1 MIPSNEQL
9 EGECGM
15 MGRLDDRQPSL
26 FYNFCLESHLPTDH
40 LLRKIAGVLDLSDV
54 RNKLSPYYS
63 AMGRPSLD
71 PELMI
76 RMLLVGYLYGIRS
89 ERRLVE
95 EVHLNLAYRWFC
107 GLGLTGEVPDRSS
120 FSETRHGRF
129 RDSDAFRLVFEN
141 VLQACL
147 RAGLVGGETFAT
159 DASVIEA
166 DARVARSAQSKSPP
180 DDWNDPAN
188 ITRPVREYLDQL
200 DKAAGFELL
209 AGERQQPPKSLSLT
223 DPGAALTSK
232 GKSKIAFAYG
242 TNYLVDTKAAIIV
255 DVEASPARGTA
266 EVAATRAMI
275 VRVKER
281 FGLHPRR
288 LAADTAYGSG
298 GNLAWLVDRKIEPHI
313 PIFDRSSQTGG
324 VFTRN
329 DFTYDQDADAYI
341 CPGNKTLQR
350 ICVRDNGVTIIY
362 RARNR
367 DCSVC
372 ALKFKCTKSA
382 VRSLSVNAH
391 EDVRQYAAALAK
403 TEEFKK
409 SAFAR
414 RKVEML
420 FAHLKRNLNFRR
432 LRLRGMTGARDECTL
447 AAAAQNLRKLV
458 RLIGFSP
465 PETAG
470 ICVA

>member
-1 MIPSNEQL
+1 
-9 EGECGM
+9 M

-26 FYNFCLESHLPTDH
+26 FYNFCLESHVPQDH
-40 LLRKIAGVLDLSDV
+40 LLRKIASVLDLSDV
-54 RNKLSPYYS
+54 RNKLAPYYS

-76 RMLLVGYLYGIRS
+76 RVLLVGYLYGIRS

-95 EVHLNLAYRWFC
+95 KVHLNLAYRWFC

-120 FSETRHGRF
+120 FSKTRHGRF

-166 DARVARSAQSKSPP
+166 DARIARRTESKDPP
-180 DDWNDPAN
+180 DDWNDPGN
-188 ITRPVREYLDQL
+188 VTRPVREYLDQL
-200 DKAAGFELL
+200 DKSAGFELL
-209 AGERQQPPKSLSLT
+209 VGERQQPPKSLSLT
-223 DPGAALTSK
+223 DPSAALTSK

-242 TNYLVDTKAAIIV
+242 TNYLIDTKAAIIV

-275 VRVKER
+275 ERTKER
-281 FGLHPRR
+281 FDLHPKK

-329 DFTYDQDADAYI
+329 DFSYDREADAYL
-341 CPGNKTLQR
+341 CPGGKALHR
-350 ICVRDNGVTIIY
+350 ACERDNGVIIY
-362 RARNR
+362 RAQSR
-367 DCSVC
+367 DCAGC
-372 ALKFKCTKSA
+372 ALKAECTTAA

-391 EDVRQYAAALAK
+391 EDVRQYVAALAK

-409 SAFAR
+409 SFFAR
-414 RKVEML
+414 RKLEML

-447 AAAAQNLRKLV
+447 AAVAQNLRKLV

-470 ICVA
+470 TCVA

>member
-1 MIPSNEQL
+1 
-9 EGECGM
+9 M
-15 MGRLDDRQPSL
+15 MGRLNDRQPSL
-26 FYNFCLESHLPTDH
+26 FYNFCLETHVPEDH
-40 LLRKIAGVLDLSDV
+40 LLRKIAAVLDLSDV
-54 RNKLSPYYS
+54 RRKLAPYYS

-120 FSETRHGRF
+120 FSKTRHGRF
-129 RDSDAFRLVFEN
+129 RDSDAFRLVFES

-147 RAGLVGGETFAT
+147 RAGLVGGETFLT

-166 DARVARSAQSKSPP
+166 DARIARRSEGGAPP
-180 DDWNDPAN
+180 KDWDDPAN
-188 ITRPVREYLDQL
+188 VTRPVREYLDEL
-200 DKAAGFELL
+200 DKAAGYELL
-209 AGERQQPPKSLSLT
+209 PGERQQPPKSLSLT
-223 DPGAALTSK
+223 DPSAALTSK
-232 GKSKIAFAYG
+232 GKSKIVFAYG
-242 TNYLVDTKAAIIV
+242 TNYLVDTAAAIII

-275 VRVKER
+275 ERAKER
-281 FGLHPRR
+281 FGLHPKK

-298 GNLAWLVDRKIEPHI
+298 GNLAWLMDRKIEPHI
-313 PIFDRSSQTGG
+313 PIFDRSSQTNG

-329 DFTYDQDADAYI
+329 EFSFDRDADVYI
-341 CPGNKTLQR
+341 CPGGKALRRVTER
-350 ICVRDNGVTIIY
+350 GDNGVLIY
-362 RARNR
+362 RARDR
-367 DCSVC
+367 DCAAC
-372 ALKFKCTKSA
+372 PLKKQCTKA
-382 VRSLSVNAH
+382 AYRSLSVNAH
-391 EDVRQYAAALAK
+391 EAVRQYVAALAK
-403 TEEFKK
+403 TEDFKK

-432 LRLRGMTGARDECTL
+432 LRLRGITGARDECTL
-447 AAAAQNLRKLV
+447 AAIAQNLRKFV
-458 RLIGFSP
+458 KLIGASP
-465 PETAG
+465 PASAG
-470 ICVA
+470 MRVV